1 MILPFGLLREV
12 DAHLKAYL
20 SQKYINASMSSLS
33 NVGSTTNDEGLYEQ
47 QEQLVQN
54 SVVRERIL
62 RQRSLQM
69 REKQQAWQ
77 VHVSLIRFMK

>member
-1 MILPFGLLREV
+1 MTLPFGLLREV

-69 REKQQAWQ
+69 HEKQQAWQ

>member
-12 DAHLKAYL
+12 DVHLKAYL

-77 VHVSLIRFMK
+77 VHVFLIRFMK